1 MDRVR
6 KREDVKSQGV
16 RQETSG
22 KKRSLVK
29 RKERKLDIQLYQE
42 GPDAFRRFCTGLFDN
57 HKSQFATYSEKREKT
72 IMQLLIQ
79 KSATKKTNSVKHLLC
94 SGEAQIKLNNKH

>member
-79 KSATKKTNSVKHLLC
+79 KPATKKTNSVKHLLC
-94 SGEAQIKLNNKH
+94 IGEAQIKLNNKH